1 MPETRSQ
8 SGSISG
14 DSESHDEENGG
25 QNSGE
30 QKRFYLKNISPPG
43 HLKAKADDPNSKT
56 LWLSWKRA
64 WNRYLLLS
72 GINKQ
77 PKEFVAALLLHSIGP
92 DGVTISE
99 GFAYE
104 NENDCDDP
112 EIVLQKYDE
121 YFIGTSREFIQRM
134 KFYRRKQLQNETF
147 EQFLNE
153 LRQMSKTCG
162 FCKCMWDKMI
172 MDRIIDGH
180 KSKVVKEKLVAQ
192 DDPDLKSVINMCRA
206 MELTES
212 DLKVAHDQAENSKSS
227 TEEVNKV
234 SNKFHKKKSSNFKK
248 PFSKSQD
255 YKSHDRNKT
264 KICKF
269 CGQDHIFKK
278 ALCPAW
284 GKTCNVCN
292 GENHFSSMCP
302 KRKDKKSKSRKPKVH
317 AVNTDYY
324 CDDSDEYSSDCT
336 EGSINTVIEVSSVN
350 AKNQPLYAKMV
361 IDDKTVVHQIDPG
374 ATACIIPASY
384 VGERTI
390 TKEPVTLRL
399 YDNSKIEALGR
410 CKIKVRNA
418 KTGKKWNI
426 NYVVIDNESLIP
438 LLSRQAAELMSLITV
453 NYDNFVSS
461 VNSAPVD
468 ASLNDLVQSHKSVF
482 SDGLGSLSAD
492 KVHLTVKD
500 YAQPVVKQ
508 ARNIPESRKDA
519 VKVELQRMENDG
531 IITKVDQPTDWVNQ
545 MAVVDKKDGTVRIC
559 LDPRSLN
566 DVLKREHYKLPV
578 LDSILS
584 EMSGS
589 KIFSVFDLK
598 QGYLHLEL
606 DEESS
611 LLTTFATPVGR
622 YRWIRLPYGLNV
634 SSEIFQKRL
643 CQALEGLDGTWCIAD
658 DIIIA
663 GTCEKDHSAKIN
675 ALLQRCA
682 KLGIKLNSKKCQ
694 FKVPEVKFLGH
705 VISADGLKP
714 DPEKIKAIVNMPA
727 PEDREAVERLKG
739 MVAYLSR
746 FLPKLSSVMQ
756 PLLQLTRKD
765 CVFQWTD
772 EHDETL
778 RQIKDLVTNASVLKY
793 FNSKKQLV
801 IQCDASAKGL
811 GAVMLQDG
819 CPVAYGSRTLTDTE
833 TRYSIMEKE
842 MLAIV
847 FALEKWHQF
856 TYGRPVIVQ
865 SDHKPLETIT
875 KKALDQ
881 APRRLQLMLLRALA
895 YDVTVQYLKGEKMML
910 ADTLSRASIPHGK
923 DFANDMDACIHA
935 THATISDTHLND
947 IREATLKDSLL
958 CKVKRVILDGDICD
972 IGQFD
977 SIKDQLAVEN
987 DIVVKGSKIVVPQKM
1002 KQCILELLHVGHQAA
1017 DGCLRHAREY
1027 FYWPGMSTDISL
1039 HVSKCQTCQ
1048 ENGHQ
1053 QQKETLQSHSV
1064 PDRPWQKVGVDLF
1077 SVDDKD
1083 YLVTV
1088 CYLSNFFE
1096 IDRLYQTSARTV
1108 VNKLKAHF
1116 ARYGIPDTI
1125 VSDCGPQFTS
1135 ELFTKFVSDW
1145 RIEHIKS
1152 SPHYPKSNGKAES
1165 AVKAAKKVVKS
1176 QDPFLA
1182 LLNLRNTP
1190 QADIDLSPAQRL
1202 FSRRTRT
1209 LLPVKD
1215 RMLGFKVIN
1224 KRKLSANLRKRQFKQ
1239 QKNYNKTAKDLVR
1252 LQVGDQVRIKPTKI
1266 GDKYWVLGTIVA
1278 YKGNRSYEVRLQNG
1292 KVVRRNRVHL
1302 RLVPRNVENTALAK
1316 APSVVKRDKPQKNP
1330 PSVVKHDKSQKN
1342 DNVPRRSTRNRRT
1355 PAHLKNYT
1363 T

>member
-1 MPETRSQ
+1 MPPTRSTPG
-8 SGSISG
+8 SGSA
-14 DSESHDEENGG
+14 SHENQDGEEGT
-25 QNSGE
+25 GE
-30 QKRFYLKNISPPG
+30 KRFYLRNISPPG
-43 HLKAKADDPNSKT
+43 QLKIKADDPNAKT
-56 LWLSWKRA
+56 LWQSWKNS

-72 GINKQ
+72 GVDKQ
-77 PKEFVAALLLHSIGP
+77 PDEFVAALLLHTIGA
-92 DGVTISE
+92 DGVEISE

-104 NENDCDDP
+104 NEKDCDDP
-112 EIVLQKYDE
+112 KILLQKYDE
-121 YFIGTSREFIQRM
+121 YFVGASREFIERM
-134 KFYRRKQLQNETF
+134 KFNRRKQLPNETF

-153 LRQMSKTCG
+153 LRQMSKSCG
-162 FCKCMWDKMI
+162 FCKCMCDTMI
-172 MDRIIDGH
+172 MDRIMDGH
-180 KSKVVKEKLVAQ
+180 KSKVVKEKLIAQ
-192 DDPDLKSVINMCRA
+192 DTVDLKSVINMCRA
-206 MELTES
+206 LELTEAN
-212 DLKVAHDQAENSKSS
+212 LKVATDPVEKSS

-234 SNKFHKKKSSNFKK
+234 FSKYQHKKKFSSYKK
-248 PFSKSQD
+248 PFAKSQD
-255 YKSHDRNKT
+255 YKSHENRHKT

-284 GKTCNVCN
+284 GKSCNVCN

-302 KRKDKKSKSRKPKVH
+302 RRKDKKSKSRKPKVH
-317 AVNTDYY
+317 SVQADYY
-324 CDDSDEYSSDCT
+324 CDDSDEYSSDGT

-350 AKNQPLYAKMV
+350 DKNKPLYAKMI
-361 IDDKTVVHQIDPG
+361 IDDKVVVHQIDPG

-384 VGERTI
+384 VGDRTI

-426 NYVVIDNESLIP
+426 SYVVIDNESLTP

-461 VNSAPVD
+461 VKSAPVH

-492 KVHLTVKD
+492 KVHLMVKD
-500 YAQPVVKQ
+500 YAQPMVKQ
-508 ARNIPESRKDA
+508 ARNIPEARKEA
-519 VKVELQRMENDG
+519 VKAELQRMEDDG
-531 IITKVDQPTDWVNQ
+531 IIVKMDQPSDWVNQ
-545 MAVVDKKDGTVRIC
+545 MAVVDKKDGSVRIC

-589 KIFSVFDLK
+589 EIFSVFDLK

-658 DIIIA
+658 DIIVA
-663 GTCEKDHSAKIN
+663 GNSEEDHSAKIN

-682 KLGIKLNSKKCQ
+682 KIGIKLNSKKCQ

-705 VISADGLKP
+705 IISASGLKA
-714 DPEKIKAIVNMPA
+714 DPEKVKAIVNMPV
-727 PEDREAVERLKG
+727 PESREAVERLKG

-765 CVFQWTD
+765 SEFRWSD
-772 EHDETL
+772 KHDKTL
-778 RQIKDLVTNASVLKY
+778 REIKDLVTNASVLKY

-847 FALEKWHQF
+847 FALEKWHQY

-881 APRRLQLMLLRALA
+881 APKRLQLMLLRALA

-910 ADTLSRASIPHGK
+910 ADTLSRASIPHSK
-923 DFANDMDACIHA
+923 DFTGDMDVCIHA
-935 THATISDTHLND
+935 THATISDTHLKD
-947 IREATLKDSLL
+947 IREATLKDKLL
-958 CKVKRVILDGDICD
+958 CKVKRVILDGDTCE
-972 IGQFD
+972 IGIFNG
-977 SIKDQLAVEN
+977 IKEQLAVEN
-987 DIVVKGSKIVVPQKM
+987 DIIVKGNKIVVPH
-1002 KQCILELLHVGHQAA
+1002 EDEATH
-1017 DGCLRHAREY
+1017 
-1027 FYWPGMSTDISL
+1027 P
-1039 HVSKCQTCQ
+1039 
-1048 ENGHQ
+1048 
-1053 QQKETLQSHSV
+1053 
-1064 PDRPWQKVGVDLF
+1064 
-1077 SVDDKD
+1077 
-1083 YLVTV
+1083 
-1088 CYLSNFFE
+1088 
-1096 IDRLYQTSARTV
+1096 RTV
-1108 VNKLKAHF
+1108 TC
-1116 ARYGIPDTI
+1116 R
-1125 VSDCGPQFTS
+1125 
-1135 ELFTKFVSDW
+1135 
-1145 RIEHIKS
+1145 S
-1152 SPHYPKSNGKAES
+1152 SSG
-1165 AVKAAKKVVKS
+1165 
-1176 QDPFLA
+1176 
-1182 LLNLRNTP
+1182 
-1190 QADIDLSPAQRL
+1190 
-1202 FSRRTRT
+1202 
-1209 LLPVKD
+1209 
-1215 RMLGFKVIN
+1215 
-1224 KRKLSANLRKRQFKQ
+1224 
-1239 QKNYNKTAKDLVR
+1239 
-1252 LQVGDQVRIKPTKI
+1252 
-1266 GDKYWVLGTIVA
+1266 
-1278 YKGNRSYEVRLQNG
+1278 
-1292 KVVRRNRVHL
+1292 
-1302 RLVPRNVENTALAK
+1302 
-1316 APSVVKRDKPQKNP
+1316 
-1330 PSVVKHDKSQKN
+1330 
-1342 DNVPRRSTRNRRT
+1342 
-1355 PAHLKNYT
+1355 
-1363 T
+1363 